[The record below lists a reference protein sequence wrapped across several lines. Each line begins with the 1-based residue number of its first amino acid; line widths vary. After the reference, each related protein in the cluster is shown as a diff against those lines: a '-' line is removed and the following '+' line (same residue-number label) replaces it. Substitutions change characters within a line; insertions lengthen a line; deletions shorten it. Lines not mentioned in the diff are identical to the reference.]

1 METIQNE
8 DGTVSIRDEFGT
20 ITGQADPKY
29 IGDPDPPAPTL
40 VEALDTALH
49 VSRPA
54 ASPTLPETATPR
66 EAQTNSERDDARRE
80 AERQRREQHQ
90 ADVERLAA
98 GATSDSFESRI
109 RSMQSQDRQRLGPR
123 QLAEKYG
130 DNR

>member
-1 METIQNE
+1 MAT
-8 DGTVSIRDEFGT
+8 
-20 ITGQADPKY
+20 
-29 IGDPDPPAPTL
+29 
-40 VEALDTALH
+40 H
-49 VSRPA
+49 VSRPSA
-54 ASPTLPETATPR
+54 GPTLPKTATPR
-66 EAQTNSERDDARRE
+66 EAQTGTAEDDARRE

-109 RSMQSQDRQRLGPR
+109 RGMQASDRQRLGPR